1 MAVSPRLELTS
12 EEQQLFDTLL
22 AASKQAGFP
31 TTLRC
36 AGGWVRD
43 KLMGRASDDIDVA
56 LDDALG
62 SAFAEAVN
70 GYLAGQ
76 GQGVHSVAVIAANPG
91 QSKHLETARM
101 RVHGLWLDLVNL
113 RCEEYAAGSRI
124 PAMRFGTPRQDAER
138 RDFTINALFYNINS
152 GEVEDLTGRGLAD
165 LEAGVIRTPLP
176 PRQTLLDDPLRALRA
191 VRFAARFGFELEE
204 SLVHAAAHPEIASA
218 LEQKVSRERVGT
230 EVDGMLGGPEPVAAL
245 DLLRRLGLMHAVFG
259 HDLGTDGRPG
269 VAWEALRLLDLGLG
283 REARRDLMAAAALLP
298 VREERVPAAKGRHT
312 SLAASLLRT
321 ALKWPTRSGERVE
334 ALHAAAPQL
343 LQVLQEGLRGEDGA
357 VGKESLQVTLG
368 RCLLALKDSWREG
381 CLLGALLGSPTD
393 PAGTAEGCRSL
404 VAAVGGW
411 GLQGCWEW
419 KPPVNGRRVMA
430 LLGVS
435 GKEVG
440 PVMAAITDWQLA
452 QPGGS
457 ARECEAWLLTQTRWA
472 PSVRE
477 ATAPEAGDGSV
488 EK

>member
-1 MAVSPRLELTS
+1 MAVSPRLELTP

-101 RVHGLWLDLVNL
+101 RVNGLWLDLVNL

-204 SLVHAAAHPEIASA
+204 SLVQATAHPE
-218 LEQKVSRERVGT
+218 VGAGF
-230 EVDGMLGGPEPVAAL
+230 EGGRGAFL
-245 DLLRRLGLMHAVFG
+245 WG
-259 HDLGTDGRPG
+259 GTGNLAGAMGEGRG
-269 VAWEALRLLDLGLG
+269 GEG
-283 REARRDLMAAAALLP
+283 R
-298 VREERVPAAKGRHT
+298 
-312 SLAASLLRT
+312 
-321 ALKWPTRSGERVE
+321 
-334 ALHAAAPQL
+334 
-343 LQVLQEGLRGEDGA
+343 
-357 VGKESLQVTLG
+357 
-368 RCLLALKDSWREG
+368 
-381 CLLGALLGSPTD
+381 
-393 PAGTAEGCRSL
+393 
-404 VAAVGGW
+404 
-411 GLQGCWEW
+411 
-419 KPPVNGRRVMA
+419 
-430 LLGVS
+430 
-435 GKEVG
+435 
-440 PVMAAITDWQLA
+440 
-452 QPGGS
+452 
-457 ARECEAWLLTQTRWA
+457 
-472 PSVRE
+472 
-477 ATAPEAGDGSV
+477 
-488 EK
+488 